1 MYPSRFAS
9 RAKKNIPHACLPV
22 HRHLSSVY
30 CMSVWN
36 MSWYVNVFL
45 VQSHNNID
53 ITCAVISYIYHT
65 CIYICIYVY
74 TDICECVNVYIYI
87 HMCVSCPIIF
97 TMRLA
102 LPHGTSL
109 CVPPRKKYITRF
121 EQHGFT
127 QMSLHDKSSKHIL
140 NTKWHHQVSRFRIF
154 VIRRYVMHSLQQ
166 RHPPI

>member
-1 MYPSRFAS
+1 MGPSRFAS
-9 RAKKNIPHACLPV
+9 RAKKKNIPHACLPV
-22 HRHLSSVY
+22 HRHLSYVY

-65 CIYICIYVY
+65 CIYIY
-74 TDICECVNVYIYI
+74 TYMSMYI

-121 EQHGFT
+121 QQHGFT

-154 VIRRYVMHSLQQ
+154 VICRYVMHSLQQ

>member
-1 MYPSRFAS
+1 MLRFHTY
-9 RAKKNIPHACLPV
+9 IIHV
-22 HRHLSSVY
+22 
-30 CMSVWN
+30 
-36 MSWYVNVFL
+36 
-45 VQSHNNID
+45 
-53 ITCAVISYIYHT
+53 YIY
-65 CIYICIYVY
+65 IYMSM
-74 TDICECVNVYIYI
+74 YI

-109 CVPPRKKYITRF
+109 CACVPPRKKYIARF
-121 EQHGFT
+121 QQQGFT

-166 RHPPI
+166 RHPPIRKRGDNSEKSRSKQRRAPRSSTENMFVMPFLDVLSTWLYFSTPLHPGHV